1 MGPIPI
7 VAGHNTLFFS
17 CIPAMRSHCFVL
29 FQQHVSSPHC
39 TLNVAAFGLCL
50 VSPTAKATA
59 KAAKSDEHVY
69 NICVINSYLSP
80 LDCFVSI
87 LTLASFGCRTSRG
100 PDGAIDVAFIT
111 ASCTLL

>member
-1 MGPIPI
+1 
-7 VAGHNTLFFS
+7 
-17 CIPAMRSHCFVL
+17 MRSHCFVL